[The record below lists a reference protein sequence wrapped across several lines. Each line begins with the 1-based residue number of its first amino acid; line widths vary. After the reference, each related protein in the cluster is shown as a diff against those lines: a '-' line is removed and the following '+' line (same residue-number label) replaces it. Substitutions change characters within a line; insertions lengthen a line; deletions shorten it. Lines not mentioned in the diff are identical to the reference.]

1 MDFASIT
8 LAGHVVAV
16 PTLRK
21 GKNDKEYGTFS
32 IAVNQWYGGQEVAS
46 FYNCVIPGTMYANM
60 CKASVGRG
68 SSISITGMLTLR
80 SYRGENGQERTS
92 ADIRVLDWRF
102 IGSAKKSETSARA
115 PRPANAPAYW
125 QGGQN
130 SGMQNSGQNPGM
142 YDPRPTPG
150 FVEEEDTGD
159 LPV

>member
-8 LAGHVVAV
+8 LSGHVVAV

-46 FYNCVIPGTMYANM
+46 FYNCVTPGYMYENM
-60 CKASVGRG
+60 CKASVGKG
-68 SSISITGMLTLR
+68 SSISVTGMLTLR
-80 SYRGENGQERTS
+80 TYRNDAGQEKLS

-102 IGSAKKSETSARA
+102 TGPGKKSEAAPRN

-125 QGGQN
+125 QGGR
-130 SGMQNSGQNPGM
+130 SAAPGQSA
-142 YDPRPTPG
+142 YDQSPTPG
-150 FVEEEDTGD
+150 FAEVEDTGD